1 MRLARFV
8 PLLALLLPACVGVP
22 SPLAPN
28 LHGSVGVPHLGVQ
41 TEAEELPRAGSS
53 FTRFRPTG
61 THHWGVPR
69 LVRAIAR
76 AADAVTQRQ
85 PGGVQLVVGDLS
97 GRFGGKI
104 PGHNSHRTGRD
115 VDLLLYVTTPSGVPI
130 KSPGFVRIDSDG
142 LGRVPGSGKFV
153 RFDVAREWEL
163 VRALLQNPEIGVQFM
178 FMSRPL
184 EALLID
190 YALARGEPLELVHR
204 AQTVLLQPTD
214 SLPHDDH
221 LHLRVTCSPE
231 ELASGC
237 SGGGPY
243 WDWLPPPAPA
253 TPLDSAELALIAED
267 DPWVND
273 AVLSGVPLQGDG
285 GV

>member
-1 MRLARFV
+1 MSLARRV
-8 PLLALLLPACVGVP
+8 SVLSLLLPACVGVP

-28 LHGSVGVPHLGVQ
+28 LRGSVGVPHLGVQ
-41 TEAEELPRAGSS
+41 TEAAELPRGGSG
-53 FTRFRPTG
+53 FTRFRPAG
-61 THHWGVPR
+61 KHYWAVPR
-69 LVRAIAR
+69 LVRAIAG
-76 AADAVTQRQ
+76 AAENVERRV
-85 PGGVQLVVGDLS
+85 PGGADLVVGDLS
-97 GRFGGKI
+97 ARFGGKI
-104 PGHNSHRTGRD
+104 PGHNSHRSGRD
-115 VDLLLYVTTPSGVPI
+115 VDLLFYVTTPSGVPLR
-130 KSPGFVRIDSDG
+130 SPGFVRIESDG
-142 LGRVPGSGKFV
+142 LGVVPGSGEFV

-178 FMSRPL
+178 FMSRTL
-184 EALLID
+184 EALLVD

-221 LHLRVTCSPE
+221 LHLRVACSPE

-243 WDWLPPPAPA
+243 WDWLPA
-253 TPLDSAELALIAED
+253 TNPESTLDEAELALIAED

-273 AVLSGVPLQGDG
+273 QVLSGVPLNGDG